1 MVDIANNENVARR
14 QWRVSGWTL
23 ISVAIAALV
32 ITPILAIVWLAM
44 FPTENIWPH
53 LISTTLPRYLSNSI
67 LMMSL
72 VGILSAAVGTGAA
85 WIVVM
90 YRFPGRKIVEWG
102 LLLPLALPAYIGAY
116 ALVDFWEYAGPFQT
130 SLRAMFGWSSP
141 RDYWFPE
148 VRSLGAAVLVLAASL
163 YPYVYFLART
173 AFREQSGSA
182 LEVSR
187 ALGCGP
193 WASFW
198 RVGLPLARPAIVAG
212 SAIVMM
218 ETLNDFGAVEFFA
231 VQTLTTGIFTVW
243 LEASNAGGAAQI
255 ACVILIFVL
264 LLVTLEKFSRRK
276 IRFHETAKQKR
287 DIAPTIL
294 KGSPAFLALIGCA
307 IPVFFGFVMPISIMA
322 SHAFAHPDLWLQANL
337 WKATFTTIKVSG
349 LAALVTVIAGLVM
362 VYGARLSSAR
372 LPRLL
377 APATTIGYAA
387 PGAVLA
393 IGILIPFAALDNH
406 VADIWLAL
414 TGIDPG
420 LLLTGT
426 AGAVILAY
434 SVRFFAIAFGS
445 IDAAFGR
452 VTPNM
457 GLAARSLGH
466 SAGSSLWRVH
476 LPIIRGSMATA
487 SLLIFVDCVK
497 ELPATLLLRPFGM
510 DTLATKVYDFA
521 SLEDIN
527 GAAPASLVIVSVS
540 LTAVAIMAL
549 NSRQSG

>member
-1 MVDIANNENVARR
+1 MVDIVNTGKVAPRH
-14 QWRVSGWTL
+14 WRLSGWP
-23 ISVAIAALV
+23 IVSVAIATLV
-32 ITPILAIVWLAM
+32 ITPILAIVWLAL

-53 LISTTLPRYLSNSI
+53 LISTTLPRYLANSI

-72 VGILSAAVGTGAA
+72 VGLITATVGTGAA

-130 SLRAMFGWSSP
+130 GMRALFGWNSP
-141 RDYWFPE
+141 VDYWFPE
-148 VRSLGAAVLVLAASL
+148 VRSLGAAVLVIAASL

-182 LEVSR
+182 IEVSR

-264 LLVTLEKFSRRK
+264 VLVTLEKFSRRK

-287 DIAPTIL
+287 DVAPTVL
-294 KGSPAFLALIGCA
+294 TGSRALIALIGCA

-322 SHAFAHPDLWLQANL
+322 SHALSEPVLWTQPALWQAAL
-337 WKATFTTIKVSG
+337 TTVKVSG
-349 LAALVTVIAGLVM
+349 LAALITVAAGVIM
-362 VYGARLSSAR
+362 VYGARLSNSR
-372 LPRLL
+372 IPRLL

-393 IGILIPFAALDNH
+393 IGILIPFAALDNR
-406 VADIWLAL
+406 VADTWLAL
-414 TGIDPG
+414 TGTDPG
-420 LLLTGT
+420 LILTGT

-466 SAGSSLWRVH
+466 TAGSSLWRVH
-476 LPIIRGSMATA
+476 VPIIRGSMATA
-487 SLLIFVDCVK
+487 ALLIFVDCVK

-521 SLEDIN
+521 SLEDIS
-527 GAAPASLVIVSVS
+527 GAAPASLVIVAVS
-540 LTAVAIMAL
+540 LTAVGIMAF
-549 NSRQSG
+549 NNGRSK

>member
-1 MVDIANNENVARR
+1 MVDMANNKNLAHKHGLIC
-14 QWRVSGWTL
+14 GWTVL
-23 ISVAIAALV
+23 SIVIALLV
-32 ITPILAIVWLAM
+32 ITPIIAIVWLAA

-53 LISTTLPRYLSNSI
+53 LISTTLPRYLANSL
-67 LMMSL
+67 LMMAL
-72 VGILSAAVGTGAA
+72 VGVISASVGTLAA
-85 WIVVM
+85 WMVVM
-90 YRFPGRKIVEWG
+90 YRFPGRRIVEWG

-130 SLRAMFGWSSP
+130 TLRAFFGWSSP

-148 VRSLGAAVLVLAASL
+148 VRSLSAAVLVISASL
-163 YPYVYFLART
+163 YPYVYFLARA
-173 AFREQSGSA
+173 AFREQSGAA

-218 ETLNDFGAVEFFA
+218 ETLNDFGAVDFFA

-243 LEASNAGGAAQI
+243 LEASNSGGAAQI
-255 ACVILIFVL
+255 ACVILVFVL
-264 LLVTLEKFSRRK
+264 LLVTLEKIGRRN

-287 DIAPTIL
+287 TLNPTQL
-294 KGSPAFLALIGCA
+294 QGVKAVLTLFACA
-307 IPVFFGFVMPISIMA
+307 IPLLIGFVMPIAIMA
-322 SHAFAHPDLWLQANL
+322 NHAVNEPGAWSQPTLI
-337 WKATFTTIKVSG
+337 KATLTTIKVAG
-349 LAALVTVIAGLVM
+349 IAALVTVTAGLLM
-362 VYGARLSSAR
+362 VYGARLSASR

-377 APATTIGYAA
+377 APLTTIGYAA

-393 IGILIPFAALDNH
+393 IGILIPFATLDNT
-406 VADIWLAL
+406 VADFWLAI
-414 TGIDPG
+414 TGVDPG

-434 SVRFFAIAFGS
+434 SVRFFAISFGS

-466 SAGSSLWRVH
+466 SALSSLWHVH

-510 DTLATKVYDFA
+510 DTLATKVYDYA
-521 SLEDIN
+521 SLEDIA
-527 GAAPASLVIVSVS
+527 GAAPASLLIVSVS
-540 LTAVAIMAL
+540 LLAVGIMAF
-549 NSRQSG
+549 NSRKSG

>member
-1 MVDIANNENVARR
+1 MVDIANNRNVARR
-14 QWRVSGWTL
+14 HWQVSGWTMV
-23 ISVAIAALV
+23 SVCIAALV

-53 LISTTLPRYLSNSI
+53 LIATTLPRYMGNSI

-72 VGILSAAVGTGAA
+72 VGILSASVGTGAA

-130 SLRAMFGWSSP
+130 GLRALFGWENAA
-141 RDYWFPE
+141 DYWFPE
-148 VRSLGAAVLVLAASL
+148 VRSIGSAVLVIAGSL

-243 LEASNAGGAAQI
+243 LEASNVGGAAQI

-264 LLVTLEKFSRRK
+264 LLVTLEKLSRRK

-287 DIAPTIL
+287 DVAPTIL
-294 KGSPAFLALIGCA
+294 TGSRALVALIGCA
-307 IPVFFGFVMPISIMA
+307 IPVIFGFVMPIGIMA
-322 SHAFAHPDLWLQANL
+322 SHAFAQPDLWLQTSL
-337 WKATFTTIKVSG
+337 WKATLTTVKVSG
-349 LAALVTVIAGLVM
+349 LAALITVFAGLVM
-362 VYGARLSSAR
+362 VYGARLSNAH

-393 IGILIPFAALDNH
+393 IGIMIPFAALDNR
-406 VADIWLAL
+406 VADAWLAL

-476 LPIIRGSMATA
+476 MPIIRGSMATA
-487 SLLIFVDCVK
+487 TLLIFVDCVK

-540 LTAVAIMAL
+540 LTAVGIMAL
-549 NSRQSG
+549 NSNRQS

>member
-1 MVDIANNENVARR
+1 MVDMANNKSVARKHGLI
-14 QWRVSGWTL
+14 SGWTVL
-23 ISVAIAALV
+23 SIVIALLV
-32 ITPILAIVWLAM
+32 ITPIAAIVWLAA

-53 LISTTLPRYLSNSI
+53 LIATTLPRYLANSL
-67 LMMSL
+67 LMMVL
-72 VGILSAAVGTGAA
+72 VGVICASVGTLAA
-85 WIVVM
+85 WMVVM
-90 YRFPGRKIVEWG
+90 YRFPGRRIVEWG

-130 SLRAMFGWSSP
+130 ALRDMFGWGSP

-148 VRSLGAAVLVLAASL
+148 VRSLGAAVLVISASL
-163 YPYVYFLART
+163 YPYVYFLARA
-173 AFREQSGSA
+173 AFREQSGAA

-193 WASFW
+193 WGSFL

-218 ETLNDFGAVEFFA
+218 ETLNDFGAVDFFA

-243 LEASNAGGAAQI
+243 LEASNSGGAAQI
-255 ACVILIFVL
+255 ACVILVFVL
-264 LLVTLEKFSRRK
+264 LLVTLEKIGRRK

-287 DIAPTIL
+287 ALNPTEL
-294 KGSPAFLALIGCA
+294 HGFKALLALFGCTLPLL
-307 IPVFFGFVMPISIMA
+307 IGFVMPISIMA
-322 SHAFAHPDLWLQANL
+322 SHAISDPTAWSQATL
-337 WKATFTTIKVSG
+337 IKATLTTIKVAG
-349 LAALVTVIAGLVM
+349 IAALVTVTAGLLM
-362 VYGARLSSAR
+362 VYGARLSASR

-377 APATTIGYAA
+377 APLTTIGYAA

-393 IGILIPFAALDNH
+393 IGILIPFATLDNA
-406 VADIWLAL
+406 VADFWLAM
-414 TGIDPG
+414 TGVDPG

-466 SAGSSLWRVH
+466 SAMSSLWHVH

-510 DTLATKVYDFA
+510 DTLATKVYDYA
-521 SLEDIN
+521 SLEDIA
-527 GAAPASLVIVSVS
+527 GAAPASLLIVAVS
-540 LTAVAIMAL
+540 LLAVVIMAF
-549 NSRQSG
+549 NSHKNG

>member
-1 MVDIANNENVARR
+1 MVDMANNENVARKH
-14 QWRVSGWTL
+14 WRVSGWTL
-23 ISVAIAALV
+23 VSVTIAALV
-32 ITPILAIVWLAM
+32 ITPILAIVWLAL

-53 LISTTLPRYLSNSI
+53 LISTTLPRYLSNSF
-67 LMMSL
+67 LMMAL
-72 VGILSAAVGTGAA
+72 VGIVSALVGTGAA

-90 YRFPGRKIVEWG
+90 YRFPLRGLMQWG

-130 SLRAMFGWSSP
+130 GLRAVFGWNSAA
-141 RDYWFPE
+141 DYWFPE

-163 YPYVYFLART
+163 YPYVYFLARA
-173 AFREQSGSA
+173 AFREQSGAA

-193 WASFW
+193 WASFF

-264 LLVTLEKFSRRK
+264 LLVTLEKISRRK

-287 DIAPTIL
+287 PVEPVHLA
-294 KGSPAFLALIGCA
+294 GVPAAIALIGCM
-307 IPVFFGFVMPISIMA
+307 IPVVVGFVMPISIMA
-322 SHAFAHPDLWLQANL
+322 SHALGSAELWSQPAL
-337 WKATFTTIKVSG
+337 WKATLTTIKVSG
-349 LAALVTVIAGLVM
+349 LAAVITVSAGLVM
-362 VYGARLSSAR
+362 VYGARLSASR

-393 IGILIPFAALDNH
+393 IGILIPFAALDNRF
-406 VADIWLAL
+406 ADAWLAL
-414 TGIDPG
+414 SGVDPG

-426 AGAVILAY
+426 AGAVIFAY
-434 SVRFFAIAFGS
+434 AVRFFAVAYGS

-457 GLAARSLGH
+457 ELAARSLGH

-476 LPIIRGSMATA
+476 MPIIRGSMATA
-487 SLLIFVDCVK
+487 ALLIFVDCVK

-510 DTLATKVYDFA
+510 NTLATKVYDFA

-527 GAAPASLVIVSVS
+527 GAAPAALVIVGVS
-540 LTAVAIMAL
+540 LIAVGIMAL
-549 NSRQSG
+549 NSRQET